1 MRLRI
6 VAGLVMLVLV
16 MPAAAPSAQEPA
28 PAGIPESLRSSVDA
42 AVALVKPA
50 LVRIEVVTPDYYE
63 GREVKYESS
72 GSGVIRD
79 LALGAAFFPE
89 VFAGASSGTAGG
101 AVGAPASFS
110 FFGVFFAPG
119 MVSSI
124 IGLRPG

>member
-72 GSGVIRD
+72 GSGVIITPEGHVVTNHHVAGRATGWYAPCRPKRRSRPD
-79 LALGAAFFPE
+79 WSAAIPCPT
-89 VFAGASSGTAGG
+89 S
-101 AVGAPASFS
+101 
-110 FFGVFFAPG
+110 
-119 MVSSI
+119 
-124 IGLRPG
+124 RC